1 MIFGGS
7 AKSRNRSFCVLRKSK
22 TGNFSVVTHRVTTL
36 KIPGLVFF
44 VIHQKFS
51 TGTFGT
57 AAIFHRIEEIIS
69 EYSVARLKNN
79 EAVLYLRQ

>member
-1 MIFGGS
+1 MVFFNNICLTPGKGGS
-7 AKSRNRSFCVLRKSK
+7 AKSRNRSFCVLRKTK
-22 TGNFSVVTHRVTTL
+22 TGNFSVVTLRVATL

-57 AAIFHRIEEIIS
+57 AA
-69 EYSVARLKNN
+69 
-79 EAVLYLRQ
+79 